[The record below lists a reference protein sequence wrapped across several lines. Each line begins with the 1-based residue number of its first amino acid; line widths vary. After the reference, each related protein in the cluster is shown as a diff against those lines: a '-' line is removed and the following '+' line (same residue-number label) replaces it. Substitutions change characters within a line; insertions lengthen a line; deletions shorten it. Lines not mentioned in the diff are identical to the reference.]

1 MNYYIWIV
9 VFALVTVVVLLP
21 LRWEK
26 RLAAE
31 QLLKIG
37 LFSAALNTICAGV
50 LGLGVENNSFS
61 VKSLIFYFVGNYLAA
76 IILKKKV
83 MKWSLPDRQIA
94 AKYLVF
100 CTPIICFS
108 LIELIF
114 SGAEAFSVMELQYK
128 LINIA
133 TLLQDL

>member
-1 MNYYIWIV
+1 MNCYIWII
-9 VFALVTVVVLLP
+9 VFALMIAAVLLP
-21 LRWEK
+21 LWQENH
-26 RLAAE
+26 LMLE

-37 LFSAALNTICAGV
+37 LFSAALNTIYAGV